1 MNRTVIGVIVA
12 VLLASVG
19 TLMLVLYVQGAEAR
33 ALAGQETVE
42 VLVVTEPV
50 ARGTA
55 AADLDGAV
63 STEMVPAKVR
73 AEGYVSDLGELD
85 GQLTSVDLLPGEQLV
100 AARFLSPEDF
110 ADDRGVDVPEGLQE
124 VTVSLDPQRVLGGQL
139 RPGHTVGV
147 FASFTLVDEADDE
160 EDGGALDS
168 ATPTTK
174 KILDQVLVTNVQLEQ
189 MRPIP
194 LEDDEDD
201 SGPELAPTGNL
212 LVTFAV
218 DVERAERIVFTA
230 EHGTIWL
237 TLQAEGTDESGSRLR
252 VPRNIYDD

>member
-1 MNRTVIGVIVA
+1 MNRTVIGVIAA
-12 VLLASVG
+12 VVLASVG
-19 TLMLVLYVQGAEAR
+19 TVMLVLYVQGAEAR

-55 AADLDGAV
+55 AEDLTGAV

-73 AEGYVSDLGELD
+73 ADGGVTDLEELA

-100 AARFLSPEDF
+100 ASRFLTAQDL
-110 ADDRGVDVPEGLQE
+110 ADDRGIDVPEGLQE
-124 VTVSLDPQRVLGGQL
+124 VTVSLDPQRVLGGEL

-147 FASFTLVDEADDE
+147 FASFTMVDSADDE
-160 EDGGALDS
+160 DEAALAGAT
-168 ATPTTK
+168 ATTK

-189 MRPIP
+189 LRPP
-194 LEDDEDD
+194 TEDVDEDDD

-218 DVERAERIVFTA
+218 DVDRAERIVFTA

-237 TLQAEGTDESGSRLR
+237 SNQSEDSEGSGSRLR

>member
-1 MNRTVIGVIVA
+1 MNRTVIGVIAA
-12 VLLASVG
+12 VVLASVG

-55 AADLDGAV
+55 AEDLARAV

-73 AEGYVSDLGELD
+73 ADGGITDLDELD
-85 GQLTSVDLLPGEQLV
+85 GQWTSVDLLPGEQLV
-100 AARFLSPEDF
+100 AARFLSAQDL
-110 ADDRGVDVPEGLQE
+110 ADDRGIDVPEGLQE

-147 FASFTLVDEADDE
+147 FASFTMVDEADDE
-160 EDGGALDS
+160 DDAALTGTT
-168 ATPTTK
+168 ATTK

-189 MRPIP
+189 LRPP
-194 LEDDEDD
+194 TEEVDEDGT
-201 SGPELAPTGNL
+201 GPELAPTGNL

-218 DVERAERIVFTA
+218 DVDRAERIVFTA

-237 TLQAEGTDESGSRLR
+237 SNQGEDTDESGSRLR